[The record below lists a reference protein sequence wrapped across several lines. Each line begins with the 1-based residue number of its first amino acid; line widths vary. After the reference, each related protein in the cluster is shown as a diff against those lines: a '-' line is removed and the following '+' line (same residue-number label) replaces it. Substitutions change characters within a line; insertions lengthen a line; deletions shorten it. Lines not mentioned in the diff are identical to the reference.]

1 MVTVMMDSRA
11 STNADPPISRVRI
24 DRAQGATFV
33 ELFFDLVFVYAITQ
47 LTSTMIHDLTWAGVG
62 RGLLVFWLVWWAWTQ
77 FTWTLNLAD
86 TEHTVV
92 RLLTLAA
99 TAVAFFLAQAV
110 PDAFTTAG
118 AWFGIA
124 YAVVRLL
131 GMGVHSWV
139 LSGDEAQTS
148 AFSLFASLSLVG
160 LALVVVGGF
169 VSDLTLWFWLGA
181 VVADLV
187 TVLFAGRGAWS
198 IASGHFAERHGLIVI
213 IALGESLIAAGVAT
227 SELAR
232 DAQFAV
238 TLVGAVVA
246 ACALWWVYFGSLH
259 GRLELA
265 LESSSQGGLTQGK
278 FARDVFSLWH
288 AVIVIGVIGVAIG
301 FEEAIAHPDELL
313 ETGPALALTV
323 GVGLFVGGLAAAAW
337 RANVRDA
344 VLLRLSLAILVLAL
358 TPLATRVAAAVVLW
372 TLAALTIVMV
382 LLEDRRPNR
391 PKALIA

>member
-1 MVTVMMDSRA
+1 MDSQA
-11 STNADPPISRVRI
+11 SPNPTTPTSRVRV

-47 LTSTMIHDLTWAGVG
+47 LTSTVLHDLTWAGVG
-62 RGLLVFWLVWWAWTQ
+62 RGLIVFWLIWWAWTQ

-86 TEHTVV
+86 TEYTVV
-92 RLLTLAA
+92 RLFTLAA

-148 AFSLFASLSLVG
+148 AFRLFASLSLVG
-160 LALVVVGGF
+160 IALVVVGGF
-169 VSDLTLWFWLGA
+169 FPDLTLWFWLGA
-181 VVADLV
+181 IVADLV

-227 SELAR
+227 SDLAR
-232 DAQFAV
+232 DTQFAI
-238 TLVGAVVA
+238 TSIGAVVA

-259 GRLELA
+259 GRLEEA
-265 LESSSQGGLTQGK
+265 LERSFEGGLTQGK

-313 ETGPALALTV
+313 EIGPALALTA
-323 GVGLFVGGLAAAAW
+323 GVALFVGGLAAAAW
-337 RANVRDA
+337 RAGVRAA
-344 VLLRLSLAILVLAL
+344 VLPRLVLAGVVLAL
-358 TPLATRVAAAVVLW
+358 TPVATRVAASIVLW
-372 TLAALTIVMV
+372 GVAVLAVAMILF
-382 LLEDRRPNR
+382 EDRNSNR
-391 PKALIA
+391 SEL